1 MVLQIASGIVASLA
15 RPQGVETL
23 RAAPAPSVNTRVDDI
38 QAFTRDRQSVLAA
51 GKLAGEIAALNGGK
65 AMAGE
70 GSRTLKAAD
79 GGLVEIKAALDRMKT
94 LATDAKLTKYSDV
107 EREIFNLEFGLKRDE
122 ITDIVNRTKYKGTK
136 LLDGGGGAELSL
148 AFNVGGGTASQDTIT
163 VKIAAATVA
172 GLDAGLATADLLTI
186 TNATSAE
193 TVVLAAIVQ
202 AVGIRG
208 QVGAYQEG
216 MHGAATNA
224 NAKASVLGTEKADRL
239 ELQASADQSR
249 FLATEIAEDNG
260 IVNQGFQVLADAATF
275 NALMGTISV
284 ATDGVTSSKLTSPAS
299 GQTTPASGP
308 ALPTPYQTSAQ
319 TAQSAAR
326 STSAPSVTLDI

>member
-1 MVLQIASGIVASLA
+1 MVQITSGIVASLA
-15 RPQGVETL
+15 RPQGVQTL

-94 LATDAKLTKYSDV
+94 LATDAKSTKYSDV
-107 EREIFNLEFGLKRDE
+107 ERQIFNLEFGLKRDE
-122 ITDIVNRTKYKGTK
+122 ITDIVNRTKYKGSK

-148 AFNVGGGTASQDTIT
+148 GFNVGGGTAAEDTIT
-163 VKIAAATVA
+163 VKIKAATLA
-172 GLDAGLATADLLTI
+172 GLDSGLATADLLTI
-186 TNATSAE
+186 TDATSAE

-216 MHGAATNA
+216 LHGAASNA
-224 NAKASVLGTEKADRL
+224 EAKVSFLGTEKADRL

-260 IVNQGFQVLADAATF
+260 VVIQGFQVLADAKTF
-275 NALMGTISV
+275 NALIETISV
-284 ATDGVTSSKLTSPAS
+284 AADGDTSSKQTSPAS
-299 GQTTPASGP
+299 EP
-308 ALPTPYQTSAQ
+308 ALPAPYQASAQ

>member
-1 MVLQIASGIVASLA
+1 MVQIASGIVASLA
-15 RPQGVETL
+15 RPQGVQTL
-23 RAAPAPSVNTRVDDI
+23 RAAPAPSANTRVDDI

-94 LATDAKLTKYSDV
+94 LATDAKSTKYSDV
-107 EREIFNLEFGLKRDE
+107 ERQIFNLEFGLKRDE
-122 ITDIVNRTKYKGTK
+122 ITDIVNRTKYKGSK

-148 AFNVGGGTASQDTIT
+148 GFNVGGGTAAEDTIT
-163 VKIAAATVA
+163 VKIKAATLA
-172 GLDAGLATADLLTI
+172 GLDSGLATADLLTI
-186 TNATSAE
+186 TDATSAE

-216 MHGAATNA
+216 LHGAASNA
-224 NAKASVLGTEKADRL
+224 EAKASFLGTEKADRL

-260 IVNQGFQVLADAATF
+260 VVIQGFQVLADAKTF
-275 NALMGTISV
+275 NALIETISV
-284 ATDGVTSSKLTSPAS
+284 AADGDTSSKQTSPAS
-299 GQTTPASGP
+299 EP
-308 ALPTPYQTSAQ
+308 ALPAPYQASAQ